1 MRKFRIGYFFLK
13 KIGGLSFNILRFL
26 AIARKDV
33 HLGLNE
39 KSPTTPVMP
48 NEVRHL
54 TIVHYAL
61 CIKKGRLATT
71 FHLQNYRTETPTV
84 S

>member
-1 MRKFRIGYFFLK
+1 LK
-13 KIGGLSFNILRFL
+13 KIGGLAFNILRFL

-33 HLGLNE
+33 NLGQKE

-48 NEVRHL
+48 SEARNL
-54 TIVHYAL
+54 SIVHYAL
-61 CIKKGRLATT
+61 SIVHKKKGRPATT
-71 FHLQNYRTETPTV
+71 FHLQNYRTETPTI